1 MQGIATKVTYMCS
14 SLFLLLLQYIPA
26 FAQVADPAVEEYPLN
41 LSPYRVVFYIV
52 ISFIVIAVVF
62 WLMYKPRKKH
72 NK

>member
-1 MQGIATKVTYMCS
+1 MQGVAIKVTYLAS
-14 SLFLLLLQYIPA
+14 SFFLLLLQNIPVI
-26 FAQVADPAVEEYPLN
+26 AQVADPAVEEYPLN

-52 ISFIVIAVVF
+52 LSFIVIAVVF